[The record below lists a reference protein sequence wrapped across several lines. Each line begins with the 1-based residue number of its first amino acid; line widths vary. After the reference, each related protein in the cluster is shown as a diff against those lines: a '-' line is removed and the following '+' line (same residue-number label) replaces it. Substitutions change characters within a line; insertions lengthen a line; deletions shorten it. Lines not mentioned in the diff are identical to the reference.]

1 MSHSEE
7 MDHVLD
13 GLRRKGM
20 RITEGRK
27 AILDLLMH
35 SENHPTAEEIYHE
48 LKPRFDNLSLAT
60 IYNNLNFFVSE
71 GLVYEMKF
79 SNVSSRYDYLGHSH
93 YHIICQSCGKIADF
107 HGEGLEDLYQS
118 AAEQTDYIV
127 QYDKLELYGI
137 CSDCQSRQSNK

>member
-1 MSHSEE
+1 MSKSEE
-7 MDHVLD
+7 MEHVLD
-13 GLRRKGM
+13 GLRQKGM

-27 AILDLLMH
+27 AILDLLMN
-35 SENHPTAEEIYHE
+35 SENHPSAEEIYQE
-48 LKPRFDNLSLAT
+48 LKPKFDNLSLAT

-93 YHIICQSCGKIADF
+93 YHIICTRCGKIADF
-107 HGEGLEDLYQS
+107 QGQGLDDLYR
-118 AAEQTDYIV
+118 AAAKQTNYAV

-137 CSDCQSRQSNK
+137 CDECQKLQAN